1 MEAIFSRTSIRK
13 YEERPVEEAKIEKLL
28 RAAMAAPSAANQQP
42 WEFYVVTDKEKL
54 QALSQASQYA
64 GPVANAPLAIVPCYN
79 KEKLIFADYADIDMS
94 AATENLLLEAEE
106 QGLGAVWLG
115 IAPLA
120 DRMAIVAEILALP
133 PSLAAFAIVPVGYP
147 VGKKPQ
153 PDRYDP
159 KRIHRA

>member
-79 KEKLIFADYADIDMS
+79 REKLIFADYADIDMS

-120 DRMAIVAEILALP
+120 DRMAIVAEILVLP
-133 PSLAAFAIVPVGYP
+133 PSLAQKDVDRAKYLAIGESDRMTLKFV
-147 VGKKPQ
+147 KPA
-153 PDRYDP
+153 P
-159 KRIHRA
+159 

>member
-1 MEAIFSRTSIRK
+1 MD
-13 YEERPVEEAKIEKLL
+13 L
-28 RAAMAAPSAANQQP
+28 
-42 WEFYVVTDKEKL
+42 
-54 QALSQASQYA
+54 
-64 GPVANAPLAIVPCYN
+64 
-79 KEKLIFADYADIDMS
+79 S
-94 AATENLLLEAEE
+94 AATQNILLESVDL
-106 QGLGAVWLG
+106 GLGAVWLG